1 MEIAVSLDETA
12 VESHTT
18 IEGREVR
25 DVIRKPYNTPNK
37 KGNCPKSRP
46 RNYLW
51 ISCKEVLYGHSE
63 RSGVLYGNHIYTV
76 ITQDIMNTVLKV
88 DLIENGLAYV

>member
-18 IEGREVR
+18 IEGQEVR
-25 DVIRKPYNTPNK
+25 DVIRKPYKNPNK
-37 KGNCPKSRP
+37 KGSCPKSRP

-51 ISCKEVLYGHSE
+51 ISCKEVLYGHSKK
-63 RSGVLYGNHIYTV
+63 SGVLYGNHIYTV
-76 ITQDIMNTVLKV
+76 SAPKETK
-88 DLIENGLAYV
+88 